1 MRVAPGP
8 EDADARNRRAKR
20 GKASAKGRSFSGEKL
35 AEHTR
40 SFVDIVEDRITE
52 ARAAAVRCKYAL
64 AAGNLTPAMLDEV
77 LAALSGD
84 AK

>member
-1 MRVAPGP
+1 MRAAEGS

-40 SFVDIVEDRITE
+40 SMVDLIEDRVVE
-52 ARAAAVRCKYAL
+52 ARAAAVRCKHAF
-64 AAGNLTPAMLDEV
+64 AGNRLTAAMLDEV